1 MRRPDVLELTGYTH
15 FPQSLVRRALRLAR
29 KVHPR
34 SSGRTVA
41 TLFNWFIR
49 RVDQGRPKTLELLG
63 ELLVMPADPFAG
75 AVVGVPAH
83 IRAEP
88 ARRRRAAECLGHRAD
103 VVGCA
108 AATDAE
114 VVDSERSRRRRER
127 GHLVAVGQEP
137 V

>member
-1 MRRPDVLELTGYTH
+1 MSQPPARYQGLRQHTGDPLAPLEL
-15 FPQSLVRRALRLAR
+15 F
-29 KVHPR
+29 
-34 SSGRTVA
+34 
-41 TLFNWFIR
+41 
-49 RVDQGRPKTLELLG
+49 G

-75 AVVGVPAH
+75 AVVGVPTH

-103 VVGCA
+103 VMGCA

-127 GHLVAVGQEP
+127 AHLVAVG
-137 V
+137 

>member
-1 MRRPDVLELTGYTH
+1 MMCPRWWRKRDHRVRPAPL
-15 FPQSLVRRALRLAR
+15 
-29 KVHPR
+29 
-34 SSGRTVA
+34 SGG
-41 TLFNWFIR
+41 F
-49 RVDQGRPKTLELLG
+49 LELLG
-63 ELLVMPADPFAG
+63 ELLVMPADPLAG

-88 ARRRRAAECLGHRAD
+88 ARRRRAAEGLGHRAD

-114 VVDSERSRRRRER
+114 VVDSERSRRGSER
-127 GHLVAVGQEP
+127 AHLVAVGEKP

>member
-1 MRRPDVLELTGYTH
+1 MLRLVAVGDSAGRPGKAAENRSVALFAGFLEL
-15 FPQSLVRRALRLAR
+15 F
-29 KVHPR
+29 
-34 SSGRTVA
+34 
-41 TLFNWFIR
+41 
-49 RVDQGRPKTLELLG
+49 G

-75 AVVGVPAH
+75 AVVGVPTH

-114 VVDSERSRRRRER
+114 IVDSERSRRRSER
-127 GHLVAVGQEP
+127 AHLVAVG
-137 V
+137 